1 MYICDFVKSWAKV
14 LHDMRAQRLDVLHPD
29 ELEHLEDGGVEE
41 VVSVV
46 VGDEGVNHGNEEVSL
61 DDVTIVE
68 LVLEVD
74 DLPHEPHR
82 AQLQERVSRLY
93 QNQYSPQQICKRI
106 HLSYVVRR

>member
-1 MYICDFVKSWAKV
+1 
-14 LHDMRAQRLDVLHPD
+14 MRAQRLDVLHPD

-46 VGDEGVNHGNEEVSL
+46 VGDKGVNHGNEEVSL

-106 HLSYVVRR
+106 HLSSVVSRKIYLPL